1 MLERAIATA
10 GLAVR
15 LSVTRE
21 PRPTYEIQDIEII
34 FTSYDRAMFLVSR
47 RQMLQSIG

>member
-21 PRPTYEIQDIEII
+21 PRLRTRFKI
-34 FTSYDRAMFLVSR
+34 SK
-47 RQMLQSIG
+47 